1 MIIKNEFIGEIE
13 LDERDEIYFEKNKRF
28 FEELTDDGSKL
39 LYVKGEGMGSCPYY
53 DLIVYDGNAIPVP
66 VFREATGLYKESET
80 GMVERWEVIDW
91 LAKNLNLDEY
101 NIITRDGYNAM
112 VEEKMAIRLF
122 DNLVNDKIELT
133 KEQKAIVKR
142 ILNPH
147 DSYFAQKYD
156 ICISR
161 EYNENDEPYKIIGEY
176 WDEEDEFIPYTYEI
190 SLIDK
195 LNEIIEQEIKLK
207 KLITKDK
214 RLKKAR
220 NVYWKIYNMYD
231 SYEHPLDCYTN
242 TSFSDILNDEHN
254 MFTIWNGEFVMRKKG
269 YKLIPVTSLEE
280 VMNNL

>member
-1 MIIKNEFIGEIE
+1 MIIKNEFIGEITLNENDE
-13 LDERDEIYFEKNKRF
+13 LFFEKNKRF
-28 FEELTDDGSKL
+28 FEELTDDGTII
-39 LYVKGEGMGSCPYY
+39 YVESDGEDTYY
-53 DLIVYDGNAIPVP
+53 DLIVYNENAIPVP
-66 VFREATGLYKESET
+66 IFTQAVGIDKDEYIA
-80 GMVERWEVIDW
+80 ERWEVIDW
-91 LAKNLNLDEY
+91 LVKNLNLDECY
-101 NIITRDGYNAM
+101 NIITRDGYDVM
-112 VEEKMAIRLF
+112 IKEKMARRLF
-122 DNLVNDKIELT
+122 DNLVNDKIDLS

-142 ILNPH
+142 ILNPQ

-161 EYNENDEPYKIIGEY
+161 EYDENDSPYKIIGEY
-176 WDEEDEFIPYTYEI
+176 WDEEDEFYPYSYES

-214 RLKKAR
+214 NLKKAR

-242 TSFSDILNDEHN
+242 RCFSDILNDEHHK
-254 MFTIWNGEFVMRKKG
+254 FSIWNGEFVMRKKG
-269 YKLIPVTSLEE
+269 NKLIPVTSLEE